1 MSMRDYAVSDYG
13 LLLDEETIKII
24 ASKLFDDFSEDEKE
38 DWGYL
43 LYYRGICEYISEFT
57 GESLPIRDDGHVS
70 WGDDGENYRCETIVF
85 VPIINYPT
93 LFKKAYENI
102 EEIIDELKR
111 NIGKYLPEGFDYRG
125 KIRHIS
131 GTYFG

>member
-13 LLLDEETIKII
+13 LLLDEETVKVI

-38 DWGYL
+38 DWAYL
-43 LYYRGICEYISEFT
+43 LYDHGICDYISEFT
-57 GESLPIRDDGHVS
+57 GESIPISKDGQVV
-70 WGDDGENYRCETIVF
+70 WGADGEDYRNETIAY
-85 VPIINYPT
+85 VPASNFPT

-102 EEIIDELKR
+102 DGLIDEFKAKV
-111 NIGKYLPEGFDYRG
+111 GEYLPDGFDYRS

>member
-1 MSMRDYAVSDYG
+1 MSMRDYAVSDFG

-24 ASKLFDDFSEDEKE
+24 GSKVLEDYTDEDDMAYE
-38 DWGYL
+38 
-43 LYYRGICEYISEFT
+43 LYDNGICEYISDFT
-57 GESLPIRDDGHVS
+57 GEAIPIREDGCVS
-70 WGDDGENYRCETIVF
+70 WGDDGENYRCETIVY
-85 VPIINYPT
+85 VPTSNFPT

-102 EEIIDELKR
+102 DEIIDEFK
-111 NIGKYLPEGFDYRG
+111 GKVGEYLPDGFDYRG

>member
-38 DWGYL
+38 DLAYL
-43 LYYRGICEYISEFT
+43 LYDNGICEYISDFT
-57 GESLPIRDDGHVS
+57 GESFPIRDDGYVS
-70 WGDDGENYRCETIVF
+70 WCDDGENYRCETVAF
-85 VPIINYPT
+85 VPISNFPT
-93 LFKKAYENI
+93 LLKRAYESI
-102 EEIIDELKR
+102 DEIIDEFK
-111 NIGKYLPEGFDYRG
+111 GKVGEYLPDGFDYRG
-125 KIRHIS
+125 KLRHIS

>member
-24 ASKLFDDFSEDEKE
+24 ASKVLADYTDEDDMAY
-38 DWGYL
+38 G
-43 LYYRGICEYISEFT
+43 LYDKGICEYISEFT
-57 GESLPIRDDGHVS
+57 GESIPIREDGYVS
-70 WGDDGENYRCETIVF
+70 WGGDGEDYRCETIAY
-85 VPIINYPT
+85 VPISTFPT

-102 EEIIDELKR
+102 YEIIDEFK
-111 NIGKYLPEGFDYRG
+111 GKVGEYLPDGFDYRG
-125 KIRHIS
+125 KLRHIS